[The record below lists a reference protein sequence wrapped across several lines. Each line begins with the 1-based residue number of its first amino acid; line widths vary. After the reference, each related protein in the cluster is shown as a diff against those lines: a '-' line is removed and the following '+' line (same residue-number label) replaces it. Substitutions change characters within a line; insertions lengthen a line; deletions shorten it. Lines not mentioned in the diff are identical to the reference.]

1 MKVGRLSKEEWKF
14 IDENADGLPAS
25 AIAHHLDRSVESIER
40 HLAKIG
46 KTPDKTQNF
55 VVQAEYDIKSRA
67 YWREIRSQFSAD
79 EIELFLS
86 LWTEIVAQFRKDVL
100 PTEELQIID
109 LIKLEILM
117 NRDLREQNE
126 TMESVRRYEAECD
139 AEKAKPPGEKDAER
153 IFVLERQI
161 ASLRAGREA
170 LARDYKDLHSK
181 KASLNKDLK
190 ATREQ
195 RIEKLEN
202 NRETLAALV
211 TRILR
216 DPDFFEEEGKLIEKM
231 RLAMDQE
238 KARLS
243 DYHTYEDGT
252 IDQPFLT
259 PDTVK

>member
-1 MKVGRLSKEEWKF
+1 VKVGRLSKDEWKF
-14 IDENADGLPAS
+14 IEDNADGLSVA
-25 AIAHHLDRSVESIER
+25 AMAHQLKRSVESIEK

-46 KTPDKTQNF
+46 KTPNKTQNF
-55 VVQAEYDIKSRA
+55 AVQAEYDIKSRP
-67 YWREIRSQFSAD
+67 YWREIRNQFSAE

-86 LWTEIVAQFRKDVL
+86 LWTEIIAQFRKDVL

-117 NRDLREQNE
+117 NRDLREQSE
-126 TMESVRRYEAECD
+126 TMDSVRRFEAECD

-170 LARDYKDLHSK
+170 LSRDYKDLHTK

-216 DPDFFEEEGKLIEKM
+216 DPDFFEEEGKSIEKM
-231 RLAMDQE
+231 RLAMEQE
-238 KARLS
+238 RERLS